1 MFGVLYVPQ
10 LIARRYLEIMF
21 AMGIHGRQRFFTGNT
36 CNLWDLRTLSALT
49 GPEHKEYTQHNM

>member
-21 AMGIHGRQRFFTGNT
+21 AMGIRGRQRFFTGNA
-36 CNLWDLRTLSALT
+36 RTGWALAAIKHSNAA
-49 GPEHKEYTQHNM
+49 EHKKNTWHNM